1 MWCPCVNNDCN
12 IRMRRRKKKHKVR
25 VRFDAYSMTKMNRG
39 SREELLGSSQ
49 EALRNSQHDLRNVYE
64 RPLTREEKTYLLH
77 ADRGDYKTVQRLIDQ
92 YKSSPDVLDI
102 NCVDPLNRSALI
114 AAIENENI
122 ELIKLLL
129 NAGIKVKDALLH
141 AIKEEYVEAVELL
154 LQWEEQNHV
163 PGEPYSWESVDASA
177 ATFTPDITPLILAS
191 HRNHYEI
198 LKILLD
204 RGATLPI
211 PHDVKCG
218 CDECVKSSNED
229 SLRHSQA
236 RINAY
241 RALTAPS
248 LIALSSADP
257 LLTAFQLS
265 WELNRLSRM
274 ETEFRVEYKALRQQ
288 CQEFATS
295 LLDHTRTS
303 SELEIM
309 LNYNPWDTDSWEPGE
324 RQTLGRLKLAI
335 KYKQKMFVA
344 HPNVQQLL
352 GAIWYEGL
360 PGFKRKNIVGQCVQ
374 VAKLGIMFPVYCTI
388 YMLAPNSEYGRFM
401 KKPFVKFI
409 CHSSSYMLFLSLLSL
424 ASQRAEFLVLEWSGV
439 RWLQELVEYWKQHER
454 GALPGLIEFTVII
467 YIASLIWAE
476 IRSLWTGGIM
486 EYISDLWNIVDFIT
500 NMFYIAWISLRI
512 SSWYIVQRDYKNGL
526 DPWYP
531 RERWDSFDP
540 MLLSEGAFA
549 AGMIFSYLKLV
560 HIFSINPHLGPLQ
573 VSLGRMILD
582 IIKFFFVYM
591 LVLFAF
597 GCGLNQLMWY
607 YAELE
612 KNKCYHTANGLPDFD
627 TQERACSIWRR
638 YANLFETSQSLFWA
652 SFGLVDLTTFEL
664 TGIKSFTRFWA
675 LLTFGSYSVI
685 NIIVLLNMLIAMM
698 SNSYQIISERSD
710 MEWKFAR
717 SNLWM
722 SYFEDGDTVPP
733 PFNIIPTPKHVAC
746 WVKHCCSNRDRG
758 SIINKSREKARQQ
771 HEAVM
776 RVLVRRYVTAE
787 QRARDETGV
796 TEDDVMEI
804 RQDISTLRYELIDI
818 LANNGMKTPRINLQ
832 DTAVAGKKGKVM
844 ERRILKDFQIGIVEG
859 IIKDVISKEVKPKD
873 VFGQIAK
880 AIIRKG
886 STDSKKRDWNSM
898 VRTSTVRKDPI
909 GTTSEA
915 LSKRSRQSLRAHI
928 LENVEA
934 RTIDPQKLLEYNP
947 KLSDVTPTTRVAYAK
962 FMKAKIKSD
971 FSKKEKQTD
980 ESSETNFVMED
991 EVFETP
997 KRTKSRKRSDEDKGR
1012 PRSSRSFRSRTPIP
1026 ETSDD
1031 EGLKDN
1037 EFKVEVDVEQ
1047 GSQGTGT
1054 SEQTRPLKSSSQEP
1068 SEPSTPAFDP
1078 VTDKRL
1084 PPPPQFESTPD
1095 HIIQIEDPEPT
1106 ASKPHLYIT
1115 KEEDVKLQKPIT
1127 PTSSIKSSSG
1137 SQILS
1142 ASALES
1148 KYKEMTA
1155 SPTPSSRPVSATSVR
1170 PETSVP
1176 TRPGTSTSTRPE
1188 SSPSSSTPAIP
1199 ESTSRASIKPEASS
1213 SLRPGSSTSE
1223 SSKPKTPEAKG
1234 PKKSTLASQTASI
1247 SPSPSPSPTPCYR
1260 SDKGKSK
1267 VTGKT
1272 MSGWL

>member
-1 MWCPCVNNDCN
+1 
-12 IRMRRRKKKHKVR
+12 
-25 VRFDAYSMTKMNRG
+25 MNRG

-49 EALRNSQHDLRNVYE
+49 EALRNSQHDLRHVFE

-77 ADRGDYKTVQRLIDQ
+77 ADRGDYVTVKRLIEQ
-92 YKSSPDVLDI
+92 FAGRSDVLDI

-129 NAGIKVKDALLH
+129 GSGIKVKDALLH

-154 LQWEEQNHV
+154 LQWEEDNHV
-163 PGEPYSWESVDASA
+163 PGEPYSWESVDPAG
-177 ATFTPDITPLILAS
+177 ATFTPDITPLILAA

-204 RGATLPI
+204 RGATLPV

-218 CDECVKSSNED
+218 CDECVKSSQED

-241 RALTAPS
+241 RALSSPS

-265 WELNRLSRM
+265 WELGRLSRM

-303 SELEIM
+303 KELEIM
-309 LNYNPWDTDSWEPGE
+309 LNYNPWDVDCWEPGE

-360 PGFKRKNIVGQCVQ
+360 PGFKRKNIIGQCIQ
-374 VAKLGIMFPVYCTI
+374 VAKLGVMFPVYCTI

-424 ASQRAEFLVLEWSGV
+424 ASQRAEYVVLEWLGI
-439 RWLQELVEYWKQHER
+439 RWLQDLVDYWKEHER
-454 GALPGLIEFTVII
+454 GSLPGPIEFSVII

-476 IRSLWTGGIM
+476 IRALWTGGIT

-512 SSWYIVQRDYKNGL
+512 SSWYIVQRDHKNGL

-531 RERWDSFDP
+531 RERWDSYDP

-549 AGMIFSYLKLV
+549 AGMIFSFLKLV
-560 HIFSINPHLGPLQ
+560 HIFSINPYLGPLQ

-582 IIKFFFVYM
+582 ILKFFFVYM

-612 KNKCYHTANGLPDFD
+612 KDKCYHLPNGMPDFD
-627 TQERACSIWRR
+627 GQERACTIWRR

-710 MEWKFAR
+710 TEWKFAR

-733 PFNIIPTPKHVAC
+733 PFNIIPTPKHLSC
-746 WVKHCCSNRDRG
+746 WIKHCFTKRDRG
-758 SIINKSREKARQQ
+758 SIINKSREKARIE

-787 QRARDETGV
+787 QRARDEVGV

-818 LANNGMKTPRINLQ
+818 LHNNGMKTPRVSLQ
-832 DTAVAGKKGKVM
+832 DATVSGKKGKVM

-859 IIKDVISKEVKPKD
+859 IIKDVISRENKPKD
-873 VFGQIAK
+873 VFSQIAK
-880 AIIRKG
+880 AIVRRG
-886 STDSKKRDWNSM
+886 STDSKKRDWNAL
-898 VRTSTVRKDPI
+898 VRTNTVRRDPI
-909 GTTSEA
+909 GTAAEA
-915 LSKRSRQSLRAHI
+915 EIRRSRQSLRAHI

-947 KLSDVTPTTRVAYAK
+947 KLSEVTPTTRVAYAK
-962 FMKAKIKSD
+962 FMRSKIKSD
-971 FSKKEKQTD
+971 FAERERNRKISD
-980 ESSETNFVMED
+980 EISLED
-991 EVFETP
+991 EVFESP
-997 KRTKSRKRSDEDKGR
+997 KKRECTHRKMTGRT
-1012 PRSSRSFRSRTPIP
+1012 FRSRTPIP

-1037 EFKVEVDVEQ
+1037 EIKVLAYIEDKGSEV
-1047 GSQGTGT
+1047 S
-1054 SEQTRPLKSSSQEP
+1054 SEQTRPLKSSSET
-1068 SEPSTPAFDP
+1068 SEPRTPDFDP
-1078 VTDKRL
+1078 VNDRKL
-1084 PPPPQFESTPD
+1084 PPPAEF
-1095 HIIQIEDPEPT
+1095 HVQIEPDTPT
-1106 ASKPHLYIT
+1106 HSSA
-1115 KEEDVKLQKPIT
+1115 EESSVQDLIT
-1127 PTSSIKSSSG
+1127 PTGSLKSHKEQILSATALDSQYKQMISPSPDFDMKQSASVFLESEKSSPVKSSYLEPFDSSKSPSSSIKSTKTDSKFV
-1137 SQILS
+1137 S
-1142 ASALES
+1142 ASLETQMAPS
-1148 KYKEMTA
+1148 RLSVASESRSPDKRLSTSSSPKSTSSRSSRVSPS
-1155 SPTPSSRPVSATSVR
+1155 SPTPSMGAVDR
-1170 PETSVP
+1170 
-1176 TRPGTSTSTRPE
+1176 
-1188 SSPSSSTPAIP
+1188 
-1199 ESTSRASIKPEASS
+1199 
-1213 SLRPGSSTSE
+1213 
-1223 SSKPKTPEAKG
+1223 
-1234 PKKSTLASQTASI
+1234 
-1247 SPSPSPSPTPCYR
+1247 
-1260 SDKGKSK
+1260 GKSK
-1267 VTGKT
+1267 VTGKFV
-1272 MSGWL
+1272 SGWL

>member
-1 MWCPCVNNDCN
+1 
-12 IRMRRRKKKHKVR
+12 
-25 VRFDAYSMTKMNRG
+25 MNRG

-49 EALRNSQHDLRNVYE
+49 EALRNSQHDLRNIYE
-64 RPLTREEKTYLLH
+64 RPLSREEKTYLLH
-77 ADRGDYKTVQRLIDQ
+77 ADRGDYATVKRLIDQ
-92 YKSSPDVLDI
+92 YSRNEDVFDI

-129 NAGIKVKDALLH
+129 DSGIKVK
-141 AIKEEYVEAVELL
+141 
-154 LQWEEQNHV
+154 
-163 PGEPYSWESVDASA
+163 SWESVDPSAS
-177 ATFTPDITPLILAS
+177 TFTPDITPLILAA

-204 RGATLPI
+204 RGATLPV

-218 CDECVKSSNED
+218 CDECVKSSQED

-241 RALTAPS
+241 RALTSPS

-265 WELNRLSRM
+265 WELGRLSRM
-274 ETEFRVEYKALRQQ
+274 ETEFRVEYKALRHQ
-288 CQEFATS
+288 CQEFATA

-303 SELEIM
+303 KELEIM
-309 LNYNPWDTDSWEPGE
+309 LNYNPLELDIWEPGE

-335 KYKQKMFVA
+335 QYKQKMFVA

-352 GAIWYEGL
+352 SAIWYEGL
-360 PGFKRKNIVGQCVQ
+360 PGFKRKNIVGQCAQ
-374 VAKLGIMFPVYCTI
+374 VARMGIMFPVYCTI

-409 CHSSSYMLFLSLLSL
+409 CHSCSYMLFLCLLSL
-424 ASQRAEFLVLEWSGV
+424 ASQRIEYLLLEWSGI
-439 RWLQELVEYWKQHER
+439 RWLQELVEYWKEHER
-454 GALPGLIEFTVII
+454 GSLPGIIEFTVVI

-476 IRSLWTGGIM
+476 IRSLWTGGIS

-500 NMFYIAWISLRI
+500 NMFYIAWISLRV

-531 RERWDSFDP
+531 RERWDSYDP

-549 AGMIFSYLKLV
+549 AGMILSFLKLV
-560 HIFSINPHLGPLQ
+560 HIFSINPYLGPLQ

-612 KNKCYHTANGLPDFD
+612 KIKCYHHPNGIPDFD
-627 TQERACSIWRR
+627 NQERACTIWRR

-698 SNSYQIISERSD
+698 SNSYQIISERAD

-717 SNLWM
+717 STLWM
-722 SYFEDGDTVPP
+722 SYFDDGDTVPP
-733 PFNIIPTPKHVAC
+733 PFNIIPTPKQLVGWINNC
-746 WVKHCCSNRDRG
+746 FTSRDRG
-758 SIINKSREKARQQ
+758 SIINKSREKARQD

-776 RVLVRRYVTAE
+776 RVLVRRYVMAE
-787 QRARDETGV
+787 QRARDEVGV

-818 LANNGMKTPRINLQ
+818 LHNNGMKTPRINQQ
-832 DTAVAGKKGKVM
+832 DATVSGKKGKVM

-859 IIKDVISKEVKPKD
+859 IIKDVISRETKPKD
-873 VFGQIAK
+873 VFSQIAK
-880 AIIRKG
+880 AIVRRG
-886 STDSKKRDWNSM
+886 STDSKKRDWNAV
-898 VRTSTVRKDPI
+898 VRTNTMQRDPI
-909 GTTSEA
+909 GTTAE
-915 LSKRSRQSLRAHI
+915 LQIKRCRQSLRAHI
-928 LENVEA
+928 LDNVEA

-947 KLSDVTPTTRVAYAK
+947 NLQEVTPTTRVAYAK
-962 FMKAKIKSD
+962 FMRSKIKSD
-971 FSKKEKQTD
+971 FTAKENRKKTS
-980 ESSETNFVMED
+980 ESEISLED

-997 KRTKSRKRSDEDKGR
+997 KKQASKRYK
-1012 PRSSRSFRSRTPIP
+1012 SFRSRTPIP

-1037 EFKVEVDVEQ
+1037 EVKVEADIEDK
-1047 GSQGTGT
+1047 GSEGG

-1068 SEPSTPAFDP
+1068 SEPSTPGYDP
-1078 VTDKRL
+1078 ISDKRL
-1084 PPPPQFESTPD
+1084 PPPPQFDTKE
-1095 HIIQIEDPEPT
+1095 HIVQIEEPESPST
-1106 ASKPHLYIT
+1106 TLYIT
-1115 KEEDVKLQKPIT
+1115 KEEDYCLQKPLS
-1127 PTSSIKSSSG
+1127 PTTNECSQLE
-1137 SQILS
+1137 QILS
-1142 ASALES
+1142 ASTLDS
-1148 KYKEMTA
+1148 QYRQMTKD
-1155 SPTPSSRPVSATSVR
+1155 
-1170 PETSVP
+1170 PEL
-1176 TRPGTSTSTRPE
+1176 GL
-1188 SSPSSSTPAIP
+1188 
-1199 ESTSRASIKPEASS
+1199 PEASS
-1213 SLRPGSSTSE
+1213 SKVSEQSPVISESTSGTPKFSST
-1223 SSKPKTPEAKG
+1223 
-1234 PKKSTLASQTASI
+1234 LTA
-1247 SPSPSPSPTPCYR
+1247 PSPSPTTSSPTTPRHTSSPR
-1260 SDKGKSK
+1260 SSGVSPAISPSMTTKTDKGKSK
-1267 VTGKT
+1267 VTGKVV
-1272 MSGWL
+1272 SGWL

>member
-1 MWCPCVNNDCN
+1 
-12 IRMRRRKKKHKVR
+12 
-25 VRFDAYSMTKMNRG
+25 MNRG
-39 SREELLGSSQ
+39 SREELLGNSQ
-49 EALRNSQHDLRNVYE
+49 EALRNSQHDLRNIYE
-64 RPLTREEKTYLLH
+64 KPLTREEKTYLLH
-77 ADRGDYKTVQRLIDQ
+77 ADRGDYATVKRLIEQ
-92 YKSSPDVLDI
+92 YATNSEVLDI

-129 NAGIKVKDALLH
+129 GAGILVKDALLH

-154 LQWEEQNHV
+154 LQWEEEHHV
-163 PGEPYSWESVDASA
+163 PGEPYSWESVDPSS
-177 ATFTPDITPLILAS
+177 ATFTPDITPLILAA

-204 RGATLPI
+204 RGATLPV

-218 CDECVKSSNED
+218 CDECVKSSQED

-241 RALTAPS
+241 RALTSPS

-265 WELNRLSRM
+265 WELGRLSRM
-274 ETEFRVEYKALRQQ
+274 ETEFRVEYKALRTQ

-303 SELEIM
+303 RELEIM

-360 PGFKRKNIVGQCVQ
+360 PGFKRKNIVGQCIQ
-374 VAKLGIMFPVYCTI
+374 VAKLGVMFPVYCTI

-409 CHSSSYMLFLSLLSL
+409 CHSTSYMLFLTLLSL
-424 ASQRAEFLVLEWSGV
+424 ASQRAEYLVLEWSGV
-439 RWLQELVEYWKQHER
+439 RWLQQLVEFWKEHER
-454 GALPGLIEFTVII
+454 GSLPGLIEFTVVV

-476 IRSLWTGGIM
+476 IRALWSGGIT

-512 SSWYIVQRDYKNGL
+512 SSWYIVQRDFKNGL

-531 RERWDSFDP
+531 RERWDSYDP

-549 AGMIFSYLKLV
+549 AGMIFSFLKLV
-560 HIFSINPHLGPLQ
+560 HIFSINPYLGPLQ

-612 KNKCYHTANGLPDFD
+612 KNKCYHTHNGLPDFD
-627 TQERACSIWRR
+627 NQERACTIWRR

-698 SNSYQIISERSD
+698 SNSYQIISERAD
-710 MEWKFAR
+710 TEWKFAR

-733 PFNIIPTPKHVAC
+733 PFNIIPTPKHIVC
-746 WVKHCCSNRDRG
+746 WIKHCFSNRDRG

-787 QRARDETGV
+787 QRARDEVGV

-804 RQDISTLRYELIDI
+804 RQDISTLRFELIDI
-818 LANNGMKTPRINLQ
+818 LHNNGMKTPRLNIQ
-832 DTAVAGKKGKVM
+832 DTTVAGKKGKVM

-859 IIKDVISKEVKPKD
+859 IIKDVISRENKPKD
-873 VFGQIAK
+873 VFSQIAK
-880 AIIRKG
+880 AIVRKG
-886 STDSKKRDWNSM
+886 STDSSKKRDWNAL
-898 VRTSTVRKDPI
+898 VRTNTVRRDPI
-909 GTTSEA
+909 GTTEA
-915 LSKRSRQSLRAHI
+915 QKRSRQSLRAHI
-928 LENVEA
+928 LENVSA
-934 RTIDPQKLLEYNP
+934 RTIDPQKLLEFNP

-962 FMKAKIKSD
+962 FMRSKIKSD
-971 FSKKEKQTD
+971 FAARDTRGGGSVGD
-980 ESSETNFVMED
+980 LSLED

-997 KRTKSRKRSDEDKGR
+997 KRQDKN
-1012 PRSSRSFRSRTPIP
+1012 RSSRSFRSRTPIP
-1026 ETSDD
+1026 ENSDD
-1031 EGLKDN
+1031 ETVN
-1037 EFKVEVDVEQ
+1037 EHELQVEVDIEDK
-1047 GSQGTGT
+1047 GSEGGG

-1078 VTDKRL
+1078 ISDRRFT
-1084 PPPPQFESTPD
+1084 PPAQFDSKD
-1095 HIIQIEDPEPT
+1095 HIIQIDEPETPT
-1106 ASKPHLYIT
+1106 KTLCMT
-1115 KEEDVKLQKPIT
+1115 KEEDSILQKPIT
-1127 PTSSIKSSSG
+1127 PTPSVHSD
-1137 SQILS
+1137 QILS
-1142 ASALES
+1142 ATALEEQ
-1148 KYKEMTA
+1148 YKSMATTIPETKLSLTPDPEKPV
-1155 SPTPSSRPVSATSVR
+1155 SPQPSIYDSRPPPTLDPRTPSRHYTPISGSSSNLGPRPTSRSSL
-1170 PETSVP
+1170 
-1176 TRPGTSTSTRPE
+1176 
-1188 SSPSSSTPAIP
+1188 SSPRSG
-1199 ESTSRASIKPEASS
+1199 RV
-1213 SLRPGSSTSE
+1213 
-1223 SSKPKTPEAKG
+1223 
-1234 PKKSTLASQTASI
+1234 
-1247 SPSPSPSPTPCYR
+1247 SPSPSPTPT
-1260 SDKGKSK
+1260 DKGKSK
-1267 VTGKT
+1267 VTGKIV
-1272 MSGWL
+1272 SGWL

>member
-1 MWCPCVNNDCN
+1 MKRTVSK
-12 IRMRRRKKKHKVR
+12 MKRRKKDSKVR
-25 VRFDAYSMTKMNRG
+25 VRFNITNVTGMNRG

-49 EALRNSQHDLRNVYE
+49 EALRNSQHDLRQVYE
-64 RPLTREEKTYLLH
+64 RPLTKEEKTFLLH
-77 ADRGDYKTVQRLIDQ
+77 ADRGDYVTVKRLIDQ
-92 YKSSPDVLDI
+92 YISQPEVLDI

-129 NAGIKVKDALLH
+129 ISGIKVKDALLH

-154 LQWEEQNHV
+154 LQWEEDNHV
-163 PGEPYSWESVDASA
+163 PGEPYSWESVDPSS
-177 ATFTPDITPLILAS
+177 ATFTPDITPLILAA

-204 RGATLPI
+204 RGATLPV

-218 CDECVKSSNED
+218 CDECVKSSQED

-241 RALTAPS
+241 RALSSPS

-265 WELNRLSRM
+265 WELGRLSRM

-303 SELEIM
+303 KELEIM
-309 LNYNPWDTDSWEPGE
+309 LNYNPWDIDCWEPGE

-360 PGFKRKNIVGQCVQ
+360 PGFKRKNIVGQCIQ
-374 VAKLGIMFPVYCTI
+374 VAKLGVMFPVYCTI

-409 CHSSSYMLFLSLLSL
+409 CHSSSYMLFLTLLSL
-424 ASQRAEFLVLEWSGV
+424 ASQRADYLVLEWSGIT
-439 RWLQELVEYWKQHER
+439 WLQELVDHWKERER
-454 GALPGLIEFTVII
+454 GSLPSIIEFSVII

-476 IRSLWTGGIM
+476 IRSLWTGGIT

-500 NMFYIAWISLRI
+500 NAFYIAWISLRF
-512 SSWYIVQRDYKNGL
+512 SSWYIVQRDYNSGT

-531 RERWDSFDP
+531 REKWDSYDP

-549 AGMIFSYLKLV
+549 AGMIFSFLKLV
-560 HIFSINPHLGPLQ
+560 HIFSINPYLGPLQ

-582 IIKFFFVYM
+582 ILKFFFVYM

-612 KNKCYHTANGLPDFD
+612 KNKCYHLPNGTPDFD
-627 TQERACSIWRR
+627 GQERACTIWRR

-710 MEWKFAR
+710 TEWKFAR

-733 PFNIIPTPKHVAC
+733 PFNIIPTPKHFMC
-746 WVKHCCSNRDRG
+746 WIKRCCANRDRG
-758 SIINKSREKARQQ
+758 SIINKSREKARQE

-818 LANNGMKTPRINLQ
+818 LHNNGMKTPRISMQ
-832 DTAVAGKKGKVM
+832 DATVAGKKGKVM
-844 ERRILKDFQIGIVEG
+844 ERRILKDFHIGIVEG
-859 IIKDVISKEVKPKD
+859 IIKDVISKENKPKD
-873 VFGQIAK
+873 VFSQIAK
-880 AIIRKG
+880 AIVRRG
-886 STDSKKRDWNSM
+886 STEGKKRDWNAL
-898 VRTSTVRKDPI
+898 VRTNTVRKDPI
-909 GTTSEA
+909 GTTAEA
-915 LSKRSRQSLRAHI
+915 QTRTRSRQSLRLHI
-928 LENVEA
+928 LDNISS
-934 RTIDPQKLLEYNP
+934 RTIDPQKLLEFNP
-947 KLSDVTPTTRVAYAK
+947 QLAAVSPCTRVAYAK
-962 FMKAKIKSD
+962 FMRSKIKSD
-971 FSKKEKQTD
+971 FTEREKKSRR
-980 ESSETNFVMED
+980 SSDFSLED
-991 EVFETP
+991 EVFDAP
-997 KRTKSRKRSDEDKGR
+997 KKKEGCKRCST
-1012 PRSSRSFRSRTPIP
+1012 RSFRSRTPIP

-1031 EGLKDN
+1031 EGLN
-1037 EFKVEVDVEQ
+1037 ETEIQVEADVEDKASE
-1047 GSQGTGT
+1047 GG

-1078 VTDKRL
+1078 VDGSRL
-1084 PPPPQFESTPD
+1084 PPPTEFQSTD
-1095 HIIQIEDPEPT
+1095 HIITIEPDTPT
-1106 ASKPHLYIT
+1106 KTLYIT
-1115 KEEDVKLQKPIT
+1115 QEEDSNLQKPIT
-1127 PTSSIKSSSG
+1127 PTPSVHSQSE
-1137 SQILS
+1137 QILS
-1142 ASALES
+1142 ASSLES
-1148 KYKEMTA
+1148 QYKKMTSDPPSVTITPDPSEPER
-1155 SPTPSSRPVSATSVR
+1155 SPRR
-1170 PETSVP
+1170 
-1176 TRPGTSTSTRPE
+1176 
-1188 SSPSSSTPAIP
+1188 SSTPRSA
-1199 ESTSRASIKPEASS
+1199 RV
-1213 SLRPGSSTSE
+1213 
-1223 SSKPKTPEAKG
+1223 
-1234 PKKSTLASQTASI
+1234 
-1247 SPSPSPSPTPCYR
+1247 SPSPSPSPSTSPAPSPYGR
-1260 SDKGKSK
+1260 GRGKSK
-1267 VTGKT
+1267 ATGKVV
-1272 MSGWL
+1272 SGWL